1 MVGKRFRAFFKV
13 TDGALLKRF
22 ALDDLG
28 KTVAS
33 AGVLVREFFGNS
45 SRQNADTIAGPGIF
59 DSLRHL
65 RDNIRYSFRPG
76 LTSNVNS

>member
-13 TDGALLKRF
+13 TDGALLKQF

-28 KTVAS
+28 KPFAS
-33 AGVLVREFFGNS
+33 ANLPIREFFGNS
-45 SRQNADTIAGPGIF
+45 SRQNAVTIAGPGIF

-65 RDNIRYSFRPG
+65 RDNIWYSFRPG
-76 LTSNVNS
+76 RTSNVKS